1 MVDFGPIWLTFQL
14 AAVTTAVLLLIG
26 TPLAWWLA
34 ITSRWIKPF
43 VEALTAM
50 PLVLPPTVLGF
61 YFLILFSESS
71 PIGAFWVS
79 ITGETLTFSFSGLVI
94 ASVIYSLPF
103 MVQPLQTAFENMGK
117 DSIEAAATLGSGPLD
132 TFWHVVIPLSSR
144 GFSSGCVLSF
154 AHTVGEFGVV
164 LLIGGSIPNETKVV
178 SIAIYEHVETL
189 RYSDAHVLSALM
201 IGFSFLVLLIVYL
214 NNRRYR

>member
-144 GFSSGCVLSF
+144 GFISGCVLSF

-178 SIAIYEHVETL
+178 SIAIYEPVETL